1 MRNNFFR
8 NSIAAGL
15 LFAGMSFAGTDDT
28 FLIRGVTVHPV
39 TSAVVDNTSVLVKD
53 GKIAEIGVKI
63 VAPKGMKV
71 IEGKGLH
78 VFPGMIDSGTTLG
91 LSEISSIRES
101 VDTGELGVFNP
112 QLRAEIAVNAASEH
126 FPVVRANGITTVI
139 TLPAGGGRR
148 GFGGGGG
155 EDSPMI
161 TGQGALIHLDGWTWE
176 EMDVRRMAT
185 MQLEFPQIRTIPA
198 RFAALAIDAGI
209 TIPGGG
215 TAANARRNFEA
226 QLKKLN
232 LFFEDVRRYQKAKAA
247 GAIGA
252 RLDLKLEAMLPVV
265 EGKVPMAVSAD
276 REKNILEAVKW
287 AESQKVKIVLM
298 NVKEFGNT
306 LATLKEKNIPV
317 ILGPTLALP
326 EYEDDPYDAAFTR
339 PSEVFKAGV
348 KFAFGSF
355 NNEFVRNL
363 PYQASAAVGFG
374 LPYDEALKA
383 VTINAA
389 EIWGIAD
396 QYGSIEKGKWA
407 DLMITDGDPLE
418 TRTQIK
424 QVFIKGKAVDLGN
437 KHQRLYEKYLARP

>member
-1 MRNNFFR
+1 MRNNYFLKTT
-8 NSIAAGL
+8 AACV
-15 LFAGMSFAGTDDT
+15 LFAATSFAGTDDT
-28 FLIRGVTVHPV
+28 FLLRGVTVHPV
-39 TSAVVDNTSVLVKD
+39 TSAVIDNTSVLVRD
-53 GKIAEIGVKI
+53 GKIAEIGAKI

-78 VFPGMIDSGTTLG
+78 VYPGMIDSGTNLG

-101 VDTGELGVFNP
+101 VDTGEIGVFNP
-112 QLRAEIAVNAASEH
+112 QLRAEVAINAASEH

-139 TLPAGGGRR
+139 TLPSGGGRR

-176 EMDVRRMAT
+176 EMDVRRMAA
-185 MQLEFPQIRTIPA
+185 MQLEFPQIRTVPA

-209 TIPGGG
+209 NIPGGG
-215 TAANARRNFEA
+215 GTQAAKRTFDA
-226 QLKKLN
+226 QVKKLN
-232 LFFEDVRRYQKAKAA
+232 LFFEDARRYQKAKIA
-247 GAIGA
+247 GTVGSHP
-252 RLDLKLEAMLPVV
+252 DLKFEAMIPVL
-265 EGKVPMAVSAD
+265 EGKVPLAVSAD

-287 AESQKVKIVLM
+287 AELQKVKIVLM
-298 NVKEFGNT
+298 NAKEFGNS

-326 EYEDDPYDAAFTR
+326 EYDDDPYDQAFTR

-363 PYQASAAVGFG
+363 PYQASTAVAFG

-389 EIWGIAD
+389 EIWGVSD

-424 QVFIKGKAVDLGN
+424 QLFIKGKAVDLGN